1 MTGNTTPFHLVLSCG
16 NLVLIGDVFLICGIR
31 GLQLFW
37 LFLLTVRQRC
47 TGYCWSWWT
56 GYGGERD
63 QKKVVDDVL
72 WCARS
77 LVGKHCYA

>member
-1 MTGNTTPFHLVLSCG
+1 MNVQLHNFIVTFLQTEFKYLEPLDVDIKCG
-16 NLVLIGDVFLICGIR
+16 F
-31 GLQLFW
+31 
-37 LFLLTVRQRC
+37 VRQRC